1 MISTK
6 SFLNHCKVNTQS
18 RDRSLDNDE
27 LVVGHLCNLIHLSSR
42 RTPWI
47 IGCRIPD
54 FSLCIRVALGAAHSP
69 QHKQERAYAYKHAL
83 VLCDPQSRLPDG
95 LQAAHDAAISRGG
108 CARKRGD
115 DVGEHKAQRSW
126 TRAAY
131 PLPLLMTLVAT
142 CLFALSFIALVR
154 TQVSR
159 QHVALESLISLKS
172 TSGATA
178 LDIPASSST
187 LSLSVAL
194 CGFSSHPARF
204 FVTNDTGQDPNS
216 ILSNAGGDD
225 TWEIPLND
233 GQGNWTGFASDG
245 ALVVFGATDVP
256 LEVAVSTNGKLYYSL
271 NTGDH

>member
-1 MISTK
+1 
-6 SFLNHCKVNTQS
+6 
-18 RDRSLDNDE
+18 
-27 LVVGHLCNLIHLSSR
+27 
-42 RTPWI
+42 
-47 IGCRIPD
+47 
-54 FSLCIRVALGAAHSP
+54 
-69 QHKQERAYAYKHAL
+69 
-83 VLCDPQSRLPDG
+83 
-95 LQAAHDAAISRGG
+95 
-108 CARKRGD
+108 
-115 DVGEHKAQRSW
+115 
-126 TRAAY
+126 
-131 PLPLLMTLVAT
+131 MTLVAT
-142 CLFALSFIALVR
+142 CIFALSFIALVR

-159 QHVALESLISLKS
+159 QHVPLDSLISLKS

-204 FVTNDTGQDPNS
+204 FVTNDTEQDPNS

-245 ALVVFGATDVP
+245 ALVVFDATDVP
-256 LEVAVSTNGKLYYSL
+256 LEVAVSTNGKLYCSF